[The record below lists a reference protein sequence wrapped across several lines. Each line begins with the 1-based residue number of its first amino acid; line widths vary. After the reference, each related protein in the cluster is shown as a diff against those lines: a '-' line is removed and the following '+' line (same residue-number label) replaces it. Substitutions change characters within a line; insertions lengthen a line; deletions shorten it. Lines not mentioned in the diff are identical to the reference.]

1 MWLPDQRKES
11 NKVRTTKYTWLT
23 WAPLSLIFQFKRAAN
38 IYFLLI
44 TVLTCMPFSPK
55 DPKSMIFTF
64 GFVLFLTMLKEAYE
78 DYGRQ
83 KSDNELN
90 NNKAKVQ
97 NVETKQFEERRWA
110 DIKIGDIVR
119 IEKDQEIPAD
129 LLLISAAYNKDIVF
143 VSTMNLDGETNL
155 KDRELALTTV
165 KEKHL
170 GSFTGQIECDPPN
183 SSLDEWSGTLKSK
196 QLSKARPCNIKNL
209 LLRGCTLKNT
219 HYCYGI
225 AVYVGHNTKIMRN

>member
-1 MWLPDQRKES
+1 MWFPDQRKES

-119 IEKDQEIPAD
+119 IEKD
-129 LLLISAAYNKDIVF
+129 
-143 VSTMNLDGETNL
+143 
-155 KDRELALTTV
+155 
-165 KEKHL
+165 
-170 GSFTGQIECDPPN
+170 
-183 SSLDEWSGTLKSK
+183 
-196 QLSKARPCNIKNL
+196 
-209 LLRGCTLKNT
+209 
-219 HYCYGI
+219 
-225 AVYVGHNTKIMRN
+225 